1 MLVQVSNVGFESLED
16 GKGLKFYSLEN
27 GKVRKMQVKIPLT
40 GKFKNLLNLVI
51 DGQKVG
57 TRERLL

>member
-1 MLVQVSNVGFESLED
+1 MHGEMLVQVSNVGFESLED

-27 GKVRKMQVKIPLT
+27 GKVRKMQVKVPLT

-51 DGQKVG
+51 DGQ
-57 TRERLL
+57 